1 MTFSCKDKITFL
13 GSFVVEGTRKA
24 RKAQFFSAKKLLQY
38 IRSYSSQCSGR
49 RLSSWLTRPSTSS
62 KSTHTYSC
70 SLGAPRQQQPG
81 IFYYL
86 SRDQKSSSQ
95 TKVSDGLEE
104 PQKYDAFG
112 QQTMKSRDENA
123 EKRPQPQQ
131 PSWLIILAYV
141 SHLDFRQQ
149 MLTTIENYQR
159 ISENIREYWRIWK
172 NIREYWRIWKNI
184 REYQRISENIYDYRK
199 LSKTVKNVNY
209 LQVPN

>member
-1 MTFSCKDKITFL
+1 MAFFDKCIEVYKHGQNCIELYIFQVGNCIHVYL
-13 GSFVVEGTRKA
+13 VLQNRKFCSRRTRKA
-24 RKAQFFSAKKLLQY
+24 RKAQFFSVSSSAKKLLQY

-149 MLTTIENYQR
+149 MLT
-159 ISENIREYWRIWK
+159 K
-172 NIREYWRIWKNI
+172 
-184 REYQRISENIYDYRK
+184 
-199 LSKTVKNVNY
+199 
-209 LQVPN
+209 